1 MLYHSKKQYCFAS
14 FRCSRASICNHQ
26 RSNSLRETIKLNII
40 ADKDWLEAIWIKEV
54 TAINDV
60 EKEVE
65 VDDELTKETVQEESV
80 TTEQIHCES
89 FSGHKEHIVM
99 LEAKA
104 KEFNTSLDE
113 YTELIQLCKD
123 SFVYP
128 TEDELAKEELQN
140 KIQEANQYLIQT
152 DWVNNYKTR
161 HDLGLELI
169 PEESSKWEVINKR
182 EEYIVFL
189 KAIEGGK

>member
-1 MLYHSKKQYCFAS
+1 M
-14 FRCSRASICNHQ
+14 
-26 RSNSLRETIKLNII
+26 ETIKLNITI
-40 ADKDWLEAIWIKEV
+40 DKDWLEATWIKEV
-54 TAINDV
+54 TTINDV

-65 VDDELTKETVQEESV
+65 VDGELTKEIVKEESV

-104 KEFNTSLDE
+104 LEFGTSLDE
-113 YTELIQLCKD
+113 YAELIAQVKEA
-123 SFVYP
+123 FVMP
-128 TEDELAKEELQN
+128 TAEELLAYELDQN
-140 KIQEANQYLIQT
+140 IQEANQYLKDT
-152 DWVNNYKTR
+152 DWVNTYKIR

-169 PEESSKWEVINKR
+169 PEDSSKWEVINKR

-189 KAIEGGK
+189 KAIEGAK

>member
-1 MLYHSKKQYCFAS
+1 M
-14 FRCSRASICNHQ
+14 
-26 RSNSLRETIKLNII
+26 ETIKLNITI
-40 ADKDWLEAIWIKEV
+40 DKDWLEATWTKEV
-54 TAINDV
+54 TTINEV

-65 VDDELTKETVQEESV
+65 VDGELVKEIVQEESV

-104 KEFNTSLDE
+104 LEFGTSLDE
-113 YTELIQLCKD
+113 FEGLIKQCKD

-189 KAIEGGK
+189 KAIEGAK